1 MKKTY
6 YYYSAVAV
14 QNESTSYIKEVTYT
28 TEIK

>member
-1 MKKTY
+1 MNKTY

-14 QNESTSYIKEVTYT
+14 QNESTLYIKSVTYT